1 MGKELS
7 YLSPLFSC
15 KHKTDKLLVPCGEK
29 VRALE
34 ALPVIILPSSIQR

>member
-29 VRALE
+29 GEGFQGLTSDHLA
-34 ALPVIILPSSIQR
+34 I